1 MSVAWT
7 STVVSATERVLL
19 MLGWERA
26 VQKTEVYDAGRKK
39 PFAARTKSYN
49 NLQETVRSRNTTSSW
64 EREKPSLK
72 LRAVNPE
79 VQRRSAP
86 AQTWTS
92 SAFDVASNTGTV

>member
-1 MSVAWT
+1 MSAAWT
-7 STVVSATERVLL
+7 NAVVSATERALL

-26 VQKTEVYDAGRKK
+26 LQSGDVYGGKK
-39 PFAARTKSYN
+39 KQPLATKTKSYD
-49 NLQETVRSRNTTSSW
+49 NLQKTARARSAASSW

-79 VQRRSAP
+79 VQRRDVP
-86 AQTWTS
+86 MQTWTS